1 MRDVFAQDLVM
12 AKWPSRV
19 WSCSELLRGACQVV
33 DMGGAPAADEEVVAM
48 KRQLLTETS
57 SLGVEELQAMLQ
69 DLNPLQVYLRFLSY
83 TSLLWEL

>member
-1 MRDVFAQDLVM
+1 M

>member
-1 MRDVFAQDLVM
+1 MKQLQCEILLAQDTRM

-33 DMGGAPAADEEVVAM
+33 DMGGAPAADEEVVAL

-57 SLGVEELQAMLQ
+57 NLGVQEIAALLEDLQF
-69 DLNPLQVYLRFLSY
+69 NTIHV
-83 TSLLWEL
+83 

>member
-1 MRDVFAQDLVM
+1 M

-33 DMGGAPAADEEVVAM
+33 DMGGAPAADQEVVAL

-57 SLGVEELQAMLQ
+57 NLGADEIAALLE
-69 DLNPLQVYLRFLSY
+69 DLKKEQVRIL
-83 TSLLWEL
+83 

>member
-33 DMGGAPAADEEVVAM
+33 DMGGAPVADEEVVAM
-48 KRQLLTETS
+48 KRQLLTETA
-57 SLGVEELQAMLQ
+57 SLGVEELEAMLQ
-69 DLNPLQVYLRFLSY
+69 DLNPCMLDTSFLHNF
-83 TSLLWEL
+83 

>member
-1 MRDVFAQDLVM
+1 
-12 AKWPSRV
+12 
-19 WSCSELLRGACQVV
+19 
-33 DMGGAPAADEEVVAM
+33 MGGAPAADEEVVAM